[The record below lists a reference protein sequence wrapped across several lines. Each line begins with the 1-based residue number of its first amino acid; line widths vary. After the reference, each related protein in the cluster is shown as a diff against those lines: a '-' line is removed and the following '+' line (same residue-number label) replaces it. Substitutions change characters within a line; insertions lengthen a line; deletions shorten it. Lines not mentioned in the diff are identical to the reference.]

1 MSAWGP
7 SLTWWI
13 PALALLVD
21 RVLGDPLGAF
31 HPVVLF
37 GRYIS
42 WFERTFLPRCQ
53 RSAAKFWLGSVLTV
67 TTVVLAYGV
76 PFVILR
82 LCSHWFWLATFLR
95 IVFIWTTIAW
105 RGLRGA
111 ALDVLDPLR
120 RGDLSEAR
128 SRVARVVG
136 RDTQQLDVSGV
147 TRAAVETVAENSV
160 DGILAPLFFAAL
172 GGASLAM
179 LYRAVNTLDSMVG
192 YRSTKYLYFGRV
204 SARLDDVLNYIPAR
218 ISVLLLTPA
227 LLWLQLPMGRAW
239 KVVLRDAHKHP
250 SPNGGWPESAFAG
263 ALGVQLGGL
272 NVYQG
277 VASSRALLGDAHCEL
292 QQKHILQSVKLLDG
306 MVWIAFVL
314 LVMGGGVSWVLFAG
328 K

>member
-1 MSAWGP
+1 MNELVPALS
-7 SLTWWI
+7 WWV

-21 RVLGDPLGAF
+21 RVFGDPLGAF

-53 RSAAKFWLGSVLTV
+53 LSVAQLWLGGVLTF
-67 TTVVLAYGV
+67 TTVVFAYGV
-76 PFVILR
+76 PFVILQ
-82 LCSHWFWLATFLR
+82 LCSHWFWLETCLR
-95 IVFIWTTIAW
+95 ILFIWTTIAW

-111 ALDVLDPLR
+111 ALDVLGPLQS
-120 RGDLSEAR
+120 GNLSEAR

-136 RDTQQLDVSGV
+136 RDTEQLDRSGV

-160 DGILAPLFFAAL
+160 DGIIAPLFFAAL

-218 ISVLLLTPA
+218 ISVLFLTPT
-227 LLWLQLPMGRAW
+227 LLWLRLPMGRAW
-239 KVVLRDAHKHP
+239 KMVRRDAHKHP

-263 ALGVQLGGL
+263 AFGVQLGGL
-272 NVYQG
+272 NFYQG
-277 VASSRALLGDAHCEL
+277 VASPRALLGDAHCEL
-292 QQKHILQSVKLLDG
+292 GPQHIAQSVKLLDG
-306 MVWIAFVL
+306 MVWVAFAL
-314 LVMGGGVSWVLFAG
+314 LVLGGVVSWVLFAG